1 MDLLDGRTV
10 AAPLDS
16 GGDLRVLVVDEEGS
30 VVSQLAAAL
39 AGSPESERFAFA
51 RTSGLAETL
60 EKLAAGDIDVV
71 LLPVSLDRGLGPL
84 VTIRAEAPSLPIVV
98 LCTAGDEPL
107 AVKAVQLGASDY
119 LVAERLYGT
128 LAARSLRHAVEVARV
143 RAVLA
148 RRHAEWPASLGGGA
162 GSRPA
167 PLRAAFPERF
177 AELARDYGELLDRA
191 VEQILQRRPV
201 PVEEQMQA
209 LAGAAAELRAG
220 PRDIVELHAAA
231 MKQREAEHGPQ
242 RMKLYLA
249 EGRVRLLELM
259 GHLVTYYR
267 DRWPGSPQIDADR
280 GRA

>member
-1 MDLLDGRTV
+1 MDLLDGRTAV
-10 AAPLDS
+10 ASLDS
-16 GGDLRVLVVDEEGS
+16 GGGLRVLVVDADGS
-30 VVSQLAAAL
+30 LSSQLATAL
-39 AGSPESERFAFA
+39 EGSPEGERFALA
-51 RTSGLAETL
+51 RASGLAETL
-60 EKLAAGDIDVV
+60 ERLAAGDTDVV
-71 LLPVSLDRGLGPL
+71 LLPISSLDRGLGPL
-84 VTIRAEAPSLPIVV
+84 VTIRAEAPTLPIVV
-98 LCTAGDEPL
+98 LCAAEDEPL

-119 LVAERLYGT
+119 LVTERLYGT

-148 RRHAEWPASLGGGA
+148 RRHAEWPASLGGGG

-177 AELARDYGELLDRA
+177 AELARDYGELLDSA

-201 PVEEQMQA
+201 PLEQQMQT

-259 GHLVTYYR
+259 GHLVTFYR
-267 DRWPGSPQIDADR
+267 DRWPGGPRPEAD
-280 GRA
+280 

>member
-1 MDLLDGRTV
+1 MDLPDGRTV
-10 AAPLDS
+10 AAPLDP
-16 GGDLRVLVVDEEGS
+16 GGDLRVLVVDADGSVSSQLRAALEGS
-30 VVSQLAAAL
+30 SE
-39 AGSPESERFAFA
+39 GERFVLA
-51 RTSGLAETL
+51 RASGLTETL
-60 EKLAAGDIDVV
+60 EKLAAGDTDVV
-71 LLPVSLDRGLGPL
+71 LLPISPLDQGLGPL
-84 VTIRAEAPSLPIVV
+84 VTIRAEAPTLPIVV
-98 LCTAGDEPL
+98 LCATGDEPL

-119 LVAERLYGT
+119 LVTERLYGT

-167 PLRAAFPERF
+167 PLRSAFPERF
-177 AELARDYGELLDRA
+177 AELARDYGEILDRA
-191 VEQILQRRPV
+191 VEQILHRRPV
-201 PVEEQMQA
+201 PLEVQTQK

-220 PRDIVELHAAA
+220 PRDIVELHATA

-259 GHLVTYYR
+259 GHLVTIYR
-267 DRWPGSPQIDADR
+267 DRWPGGPRPGTD
-280 GRA
+280 